1 MKKLLYAGL
10 LGLAFLFSP
19 IASAKDKEIV
29 LDLASYQA
37 NMTTQQIKETG
48 ATTAI
53 IKLTEGTGYTNPYIS
68 SQIEKCKK
76 AGVKNIHFYH
86 FQRGVTP
93 YQLQSEANFAVNT
106 AKHFG
111 YKGSY
116 IFLDAELTNAVPST
130 QAVGEFYKTVRQAGY
145 KAGFYTYQ
153 FMYPYF
159 SKSVFTGSDGVWA
172 AAYPLGNRATWSKPN
187 MSYFPSQDNVLAW
200 QFTDNWQGKNVD
212 SSITLDDRL
221 TLKPQKQTY
230 YHAKLKRVRLKQPT
244 KIYKDK
250 ELTKPAGEFATGEE
264 FEIIGGSYSRKNGA
278 TSYKTQSGF
287 YITGNQSYVNSI
299 YHLSNPKTVELK
311 KTAKI
316 YKDPEFKH
324 PVRSYSKGTQF
335 NVTKNV
341 ALSSGRRCF
350 KTQSSFYITGNKD
363 YTKITRK

>member
-1 MKKLLYAGL
+1 MKKLMYAGL
-10 LGLAFLFSP
+10 LGLAFLFGP

-37 NMTTQQIKETG
+37 NMTTQQIKDTG

-53 IKLTEGTGYTNPYIS
+53 VKLTEGTGYTNPYIS

-106 AKHFG
+106 AKRFG

-212 SSITLDDRL
+212 GSITLDDRL

-230 YHAKLKRVRLKQPT
+230 YHAKLKRVRLKEPIR
-244 KIYKDK
+244 IYKDPQLK
-250 ELTKPAGEFATGEE
+250 QNAGKFDTGTE
-264 FEIIGGSYSRKNGA
+264 FEIVAGPFKRGKDA
-278 TSYKTQSGF
+278 TSYKTESGY
-287 YITGNQSYVNSI
+287 YITGNQNCISSI

-350 KTQSSFYITGNKD
+350 KTQSGFYITGNKD
-363 YTKITRK
+363 YTKIARK